1 MNIQVEKL
9 GLIDWILQI
18 KDASVIQ
25 KLNVIK
31 EENSKSLD
39 WWDTLNKE
47 EIESIERGLENIK
60 EGKVHSHES
69 AKKLYEAYL

>member
-9 GLIDWILQI
+9 GLIDWILRI
-18 KDASVIQ
+18 SDASIIQ

-31 EENSKSLD
+31 EENSKSLE
-39 WWDTLNKE
+39 WWDTLHKE

-60 EGKVHSHES
+60 EGKVHTHKS